1 MARKEK
7 KKKEKKKRV
16 NILTVC
22 GVGSGSSLILRM
34 YTEDVL
40 EELGLRYKVSA
51 GQASEGRG
59 TRADIVMCAPE
70 FAVVCQ
76 GGSAEVVTIKGFT
89 NKDEIRE
96 TLTEV
101 LKRKGFIED

>member
-1 MARKEK
+1 MAVK
-7 KKKEKKKRV
+7 KDRV

-40 EELGLRYKVSA
+40 EELGIRYKVQA

-59 TRADIVMCAPE
+59 TNADIVMCAPE
-70 FAVVCQ
+70 LEGVCQ
-76 GGSAEVVTIKGFT
+76 GGKAEVVVIRGFT
-89 NKDEIRE
+89 NKDEIRQ
-96 TLTEV
+96 TLTEA
-101 LKRKGFIED
+101 LTRLGFL

>member
-1 MARKEK
+1 VGGRRVAKRKI
-7 KKKEKKKRV
+7 

-40 EELGLRYKVSA
+40 EQLGIPYRISA
-51 GQASEGRG
+51 GQASEARG
-59 TRADIVMCAPE
+59 TNADIVMCAPE

-76 GGSAEVVTIKGFT
+76 GGSAEVVPIKSFT
-89 NKDEIRE
+89 DRNEIRE
-96 TLTEV
+96 ALTGF
-101 LKRKGFIED
+101 LKRKGFI

>member
-1 MARKEK
+1 MPGAK
-7 KKKEKKKRV
+7 KKV

-40 EELGLRYKVSA
+40 TDLGLNYRVSA
-51 GQASEGRG
+51 GQASEARG
-59 TRADIVMCAPE
+59 TDADIVMCAPE
-70 FAVVCQ
+70 FYSVCQ
-76 GGSAEVVTIKGFT
+76 GSKAEIVVIKNFT

-96 TLTEV
+96 NLSGA
-101 LKRKGFIED
+101 LRKLGFIE